1 MTIVLVILVLIF
13 FIGAGISITGLALW
27 ELFDI
32 NIGETLAKIGI
43 CLMIFPIVAGIIAG
57 AVILLLAL
65 FGVVFFI

>member
-1 MTIVLVILVLIF
+1 MIIVLVLVSIF

-43 CLMIFPIVAGIIAG
+43 CLMIFPIVVGIITG

-65 FGVVFFI
+65 FGLVVFI

>member
-1 MTIVLVILVLIF
+1 MIIVLFLVSIF

-32 NIGETLAKIGI
+32 DIGEILAKIGI

-57 AVILLLAL
+57 VVILLLAL
-65 FGVVFFI
+65 FGLVVFI

>member
-1 MTIVLVILVLIF
+1 MIVISFLLLIF

-32 NIGETLAKIGI
+32 NVGETLAKVGI

-65 FGVVFFI
+65 FGLVVFI

>member
-1 MTIVLVILVLIF
+1 MMIISFLLLIF

-32 NIGETLAKIGI
+32 NVGETLAKVGI
-43 CLMIFPIVAGIIAG
+43 CLMIFPVVAGIIAG

-65 FGVVFFI
+65 FGLVVFI

>member
-1 MTIVLVILVLIF
+1 MIIISFLLLIF

-32 NIGETLAKIGI
+32 NAGEALAKVGI
-43 CLMIFPIVAGIIAG
+43 CLMIFPIVAGIIVG

-65 FGVVFFI
+65 FGLVVFI

>member
-1 MTIVLVILVLIF
+1 MIIVFFLILVF

-32 NIGETLAKIGI
+32 NAGETLAKVGI

-65 FGVVFFI
+65 FGLVVFI